1 MRTRTVDRVWFSAS
15 ATLLFSFS
23 CSTFMHAQ
31 TGDWPRCVYDRWIL
45 KQANGPVVT
54 MELKQ
59 EGKRLTGKASYDTGR
74 RGIMRGT
81 VTGSVW
87 AQQAGTKPSNYD
99 RDFLRLEIVWYG
111 AVGIYE
117 GSKGRASTRLSGTTW
132 EKSKPAQTVEWWSDS
147 KFNCFA
153 LE

>member
-1 MRTRTVDRVWFSAS
+1 MRKEDVLRPHLSAWAALLCVLCFSNF
-15 ATLLFSFS
+15 TN
-23 CSTFMHAQ
+23 AQ